1 MQDSK
6 QGQPN
11 NRAAY
16 WALLLGIGGLLLG
29 YGLIYG
35 FPQQPDGDITA
46 LTQFEIQ
53 HGSHAGHHVHNAFWL
68 NLSGAL
74 FAWGAL
80 GYFLRQ
86 FIIVIKLPFSRQL
99 SFLFSLRAIRQWA
112 LLLMWAGVL
121 VMWSGWAW
129 NQTRGWQGTL
139 FLEAGLATPLGEDRR
154 PIVTFERFLIPPA
167 ADGAGR
173 ALSLQ
178 LLINQTRHEISE
190 ATPYR
195 GAGWTLK
202 PHWYGVTVKSNTL
215 PQPLFFGKPGTIQA
229 LLKEGSTV
237 AVTVNTTPLSAKSIP
252 PLPDL
257 HVAYHAIIQAR
268 FAPGLPLQ
276 QIGALIVLIG
286 AVGVGIGDFRF

>member
-1 MQDSK
+1 MRDPK
-6 QGQPN
+6 QGQLN

-29 YGLIYG
+29 YGLIYYC
-35 FPQQPDGDITA
+35 PQQPDGDITA
-46 LTQFEIQ
+46 LTQFETKY
-53 HGSHAGHHVHNAFWL
+53 GSHVGHHINNAFWL
-68 NLSGAL
+68 NLSGGL

-86 FIIVIKLPFSRQL
+86 LRVLIELPVSRHL
-99 SFLFSLRAIRQWA
+99 SFSLRAIRQWA
-112 LLLMWAGVL
+112 LLLMWGGVL

-139 FLEAGLATPLGEDRR
+139 FLEAGSATPLGEDGR

-190 ATPYR
+190 ATPYH

-202 PHWYGVTVKSNTL
+202 PHWYGVTVKSDLL
-215 PQPLFFGKPGTIQA
+215 PQALFFGKPGTIQA
-229 LLKEGSTV
+229 LLKEGSAV
-237 AVTVNTTPLSAKSIP
+237 AVTVNTTPLTAKSTP

-276 QIGALIVLIG
+276 QIGALILLIG